1 MHKMDKLNDITLSM
15 EVENKINC
23 HIDCVYESENLMRVV
38 GWEKKTEKNTQLYIV
53 QMAIECENI

>member
-15 EVENKINC
+15 EAENKISC

-38 GWEKKTEKNTQLYIV
+38 EWEKDREEYSIIYSINGNR
-53 QMAIECENI
+53 M

>member
-23 HIDCVYESENLMRVV
+23 HIDKVISFSLR
-38 GWEKKTEKNTQLYIV
+38 I
-53 QMAIECENI
+53 

>member
-38 GWEKKTEKNTQLYIV
+38 GWEKKRQRRILNYI
-53 QMAIECENI
+53 

>member
-53 QMAIECENI
+53 

>member
-15 EVENKINC
+15 EVENKISC

-38 GWEKKTEKNTQLYIV
+38 GWEKDREEYSIIYSINGNR
-53 QMAIECENI
+53 M